1 MIAMCWRAVLV
12 ICVGCGRIA
21 FDPRGDGG
29 GLGDGLTDA
38 VAQCA
43 SFGPWSTPVHIAASN
58 AATIYDEW
66 QPALHPNNLLLV
78 FESNR
83 PVGSHLFAMTR
94 ASETDA
100 WGPARDL
107 AELYG
112 TTNQD
117 GGISPMFST
126 DGSQLYY
133 VHYMAI
139 GSGPAVAPFLGGD
152 MFGANTPAD
161 LPYPDVDWTMS
172 DDELELFWT
181 DTSTG
186 PNAQLRHARRP
197 NTSASWVTDT
207 EVDSLNTPGISRG
220 WPGFDDA
227 RQELYYE
234 DQESAGTYIAVAKRA
249 SPMATFDA
257 PTLLMQLGSDVGD
270 PEISFDGKTL
280 VFASTRAG
288 GGGASDLYFV
298 TRQCQ

>member
-1 MIAMCWRAVLV
+1 
-12 ICVGCGRIA
+12 
-21 FDPRGDGG
+21 
-29 GLGDGLTDA
+29 
-38 VAQCA
+38 
-43 SFGPWSTPVHIAASN
+43 
-58 AATIYDEW
+58 
-66 QPALHPNNLLLV
+66 LHPNNLLLV

-83 PVGSHLFAMTR
+83 PTGSHLYAMTR
-94 ASETDA
+94 ASETDV

-133 VHYMAI
+133 VHYIAI

-152 MFGANTPAD
+152 MFGANAPAD

-172 DDELELFWT
+172 DDELELFWS
-181 DTSTG
+181 DSTAG
-186 PNAQLRHARRP
+186 PMQLRHARRP
-197 NTSASWVTDT
+197 NKSASWVSDT
-207 EVDSLNTPGISRG
+207 EVDSLNSPTIPRG

-234 DQESAGTYIAVAKRA
+234 DDESTGTVIAVAKRA
-249 SPMATFDA
+249 SPTATFDA
-257 PTLLMQLGSDVGD
+257 PTMLTQLGSDAGD

-280 VFASTRAG
+280 VFSSTRAG
-288 GGGASDLYFV
+288 GGGANDLYFV